1 MSKGIRNKQARKDEL
16 DLDRT
21 DKEGPHHLENCTWE
35 ELQANFANKW
45 WRLNNLYYVIND
57 AGARV
62 LFRPNLA
69 QKYLYD
75 SVWYQN
81 LILKARQLGFTTF
94 IDIYFLDECLFN
106 SDVEAGIIAHNR
118 DDAGKIFRRKILYP
132 YENLPDWVKAARP
145 TKSKS
150 KSELE
155 LSNNSIITV
164 GTSFRSGTAQLLHI
178 SEFGKVC
185 ARFPEKAREIV
196 TGALEA
202 IHTESGQCLLFIE
215 STAEGKAGYFYDYCQ
230 DAQKRTAMGRELSPL
245 DFKFHFFPWYQNP
258 SNTVPQA
265 IPITN
270 EFIKYFQKLEDTLG
284 VILEPGQKYWY
295 VRKYNRIGEDMKR
308 EHPSTPEEAFDQ
320 AIKGAYFQKQFQKIR
335 KESRICS
342 VPVDSGVG
350 VKTWWDLGMNDVMAI
365 WFTQDIGREIHVI
378 DYLEGSGEGFEYYLD
393 QLNAL
398 GYRYVEHNAPHDI
411 AVRELGTGVS
421 RWEAARALGLNF
433 ERIPRVNA
441 KIDSINA
448 ARRFLGICWF
458 DEVRCSKGLVRLENY
473 RKKWNE
479 HTNSYENRPLHDDNS
494 NGADAFQTLAM
505 GHNFRV
511 SSGAVITIQQ
521 QNSTGWT

>member
-1 MSKGIRNKQARKDEL
+1 MSDPQGKSQAHALEL
-16 DLDRT
+16 T
-21 DKEGPHHLENCTWE
+21 DSASMEFKRRFSDKL
-35 ELQANFANKW
+35 
-45 WRLNNLYYVIND
+45 WRMNNLYYIIDD
-57 AGARV
+57 AGQRI
-62 LFRPNLA
+62 LFHLNVAQMYLLKNLHT
-69 QKYLYD
+69 
-75 SVWYQN
+75 QN

-132 YENLPDWVKAARP
+132 YENLPDWLLEVRP

-215 STAEGKAGYFYDYCQ
+215 STAEGKAGYFYDYCKEAQ
-230 DAQKRTAMGRELSPL
+230 DAEAMNKELSSL

-258 SNTVPQA
+258 NNTVPQA
-265 IPITN
+265 VPITRD
-270 EFIKYFQKLEDTLG
+270 FLKYFAELEETHG
-284 VILEPGQKYWY
+284 VELDQGQKYWY
-295 VRKYNRIGEDMKR
+295 VRKHNRLGDDMKR
-308 EHPSTPEEAFDQ
+308 EHPSTPAEAFDQ
-320 AIKGAYFQKQFQKIR
+320 SIKGAYFQNQFQKIR
-335 KESRICS
+335 KDDRICS
-342 VPVDSGVG
+342 VPVDSGIG

-365 WFTQDIGREIHVI
+365 WFTQDVGREIHVI
-378 DYLEGSGEGFEYYLD
+378 DYLEGSGEGFEYYYDRLQD
-393 QLNAL
+393 L
-398 GYRYVEHNAPHDI
+398 GYRYTEHNAPHDI
-411 AVRELGTGVS
+411 SVRELGTGVS
-421 RWEAARALGLNF
+421 RWEAAKKVGINF
-433 ERIPRVNA
+433 ERIPRVND
-441 KIDSINA
+441 KMDSINA

-458 DEVRCSKGLVRLENY
+458 DEVRCSDGLVRLENY

-479 HTNSYENRPLHDDNS
+479 HAQCYDNKPLHDENS

-521 QNSTGWT
+521 QSARGWT

>member
-1 MSKGIRNKQARKDEL
+1 MIDPQGKSQAHALEL
-16 DLDRT
+16 T
-21 DKEGPHHLENCTWE
+21 DPASMEFKRRFSDKL
-35 ELQANFANKW
+35 
-45 WRLNNLYYVIND
+45 WRLSNLYYIIDD
-57 AGARV
+57 AGQRI
-62 LFRPNLA
+62 LFRPNVA
-69 QKYLYD
+69 QMYLLKNLHT
-75 SVWYQN
+75 QN

-94 IDIYFLDECLFN
+94 IDLYFLDECLFN

-132 YENLPDWVKAARP
+132 YENLPDWLLEVRP

-215 STAEGKAGYFYDYCQ
+215 STAEGKAGYFYDYCKEAQ
-230 DAQKRTAMGRELSPL
+230 DAEAMNKELSSL

-258 SNTVPQA
+258 NNTVPQA
-265 IPITN
+265 VPITRD
-270 EFIKYFQKLEDTLG
+270 FLKYFAELEETHG
-284 VILEPGQKYWY
+284 VELDQGQKYWY
-295 VRKYNRIGEDMKR
+295 VRKHNRLGDDMKR
-308 EHPSTPEEAFDQ
+308 EHPSTPAEAFDQ
-320 AIKGAYFQKQFQKIR
+320 SIKGAYFQNQFQKIR
-335 KESRICS
+335 KDDRICS
-342 VPVDSGVG
+342 VPVDSGIG

-365 WFTQDIGREIHVI
+365 WFTQDVGREIHVI
-378 DYLEGSGEGFEYYLD
+378 DYLEGSGEGFEYYYDRLQD
-393 QLNAL
+393 L
-398 GYRYVEHNAPHDI
+398 GYRYTEHNAPHDI
-411 AVRELGTGVS
+411 SVRELGTGVS
-421 RWEAARALGLNF
+421 RWEAAKKVGINF
-433 ERIPRVNA
+433 ERIPRVND
-441 KIDSINA
+441 KMDSINA

-458 DEVRCSKGLVRLENY
+458 DEVRCSDGLVRLENY

-479 HTNSYENRPLHDDNS
+479 HAQCYDNKPLHDENS

-521 QNSTGWT
+521 QSARGWT

>member
-1 MSKGIRNKQARKDEL
+1 MIDPQGKAQAHALEL
-16 DLDRT
+16 T
-21 DKEGPHHLENCTWE
+21 DPASMEFKRRFSDKL
-35 ELQANFANKW
+35 
-45 WRLNNLYYVIND
+45 WRLSNLYYIIDD
-57 AGARV
+57 AGQRI
-62 LFRPNLA
+62 LFRPNVA
-69 QKYLYD
+69 QMYLLKNLHT
-75 SVWYQN
+75 QN

-132 YENLPDWVKAARP
+132 YENLPDWLLEVRP

-215 STAEGKAGYFYDYCQ
+215 STAEGKAGYFYDYCKEAQ
-230 DAQKRTAMGRELSPL
+230 DAEAMNKELSSL

-258 SNTVPQA
+258 NNTVPQA
-265 IPITN
+265 VPITRD
-270 EFIKYFQKLEDTLG
+270 FLKYFAELEETHG
-284 VILEPGQKYWY
+284 VELDQGQKYWY
-295 VRKYNRIGEDMKR
+295 VRKHNRLGDDMKR
-308 EHPSTPEEAFDQ
+308 EHPSTPAEAFDQ
-320 AIKGAYFQKQFQKIR
+320 SIKGAYFQNQFQKIR
-335 KESRICS
+335 KDDRICS
-342 VPVDSGVG
+342 VPVDSGIG

-365 WFTQDIGREIHVI
+365 WFTQDVGREIHVI
-378 DYLEGSGEGFEYYLD
+378 DYLEGSGEGFEYYYDRLQD
-393 QLNAL
+393 L
-398 GYRYVEHNAPHDI
+398 GYRYTEHNAPHDI
-411 AVRELGTGVS
+411 SVRELGTGVS
-421 RWEAARALGLNF
+421 RWEAAKKVGINF
-433 ERIPRVNA
+433 ERIPRVND
-441 KIDSINA
+441 KMDSINA

-458 DEVRCSKGLVRLENY
+458 DEVRCSDGLVRLENY

-479 HTNSYENRPLHDDNS
+479 HAQCYDNKPLHDENS

-521 QNSTGWT
+521 QSARGWT